1 MASEE
6 PVRPSSKSRESI
18 DGAIGALERLN
29 SEKPGSLEHPP
40 VLTRKEQKQLWRK
53 VDLRLMP
60 VVVVMYLCSFLDRA
74 NIGEGVDL
82 QSYSRRLSCLTGN
95 AKLQGL
101 VTQLDLT
108 GNRYNIALV
117 CVASLIRYTP
127 VLTE

>member
-18 DGAIGALERLN
+18 DGAIGALERL
-29 SEKPGSLEHPP
+29 STEKPGSLEHPP
-40 VLTRKEQKQLWRK
+40 VLTQKEQKQLWRK

-82 QSYSRRLSCLTGN
+82 SSHIQE
-95 AKLQGL
+95 
-101 VTQLDLT
+101 D
-108 GNRYNIALV
+108 
-117 CVASLIRYTP
+117 
-127 VLTE
+127 